1 LFIMQGIV
9 ENDGLGV
16 NAKYGLRIVENDGLA
31 F

>member
-1 LFIMQGIV
+1 MQGIV